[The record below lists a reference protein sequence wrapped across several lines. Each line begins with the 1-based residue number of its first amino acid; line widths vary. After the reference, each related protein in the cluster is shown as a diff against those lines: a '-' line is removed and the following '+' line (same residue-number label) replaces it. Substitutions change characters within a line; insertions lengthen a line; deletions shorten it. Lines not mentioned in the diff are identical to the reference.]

1 MTDVLWLKDA
11 RHGGALLERFQPVRH
26 FAHAWEQFFHD
37 INGVMETDLE
47 DSLEDLSEKLPEFD
61 GNFAGSEN
69 TLSVVHPE
77 EKLGEPTGSNGVT
90 PSPGPLP
97 NDEEGHLKT
106 CISYCQEHGP
116 TAQSLSDVDWYRS
129 QIIQPQPQRKYTT
142 AYEEED
148 SRPDI
153 RGSENIRTS
162 LADALKTPLAPRWD
176 QQVQAAPF
184 APPPPQPTTQLT
196 TPEDEERILEQL
208 HIERETA
215 ALRRKEHISEVVRV
229 TKAAAAATGGV
240 PPAAAASGRDRR
252 QAHVAPATAAPRRQM
267 TVITTTMMRRRL
279 PGPNVNCAVDDSG
292 HLGVACEVRLA
303 RKRARIA
310 EDPRK
315 HGLPSCTWR
324 KSKTRS
330 APKDGIPTVM
340 LTEPEGES
348 WYLVDSMCPVD
359 EEAEGK
365 VDGEDCSGD
374 PNPRI
379 KTFKIELSIILPAL
393 SNQLSTAYPE

>member
-1 MTDVLWLKDA
+1 MTDVLWLEDA
-11 RHGGALLERFQPVRH
+11 RHGGALLERIASSFQPVRH

-47 DSLEDLSEKLPEFD
+47 DSLEDFSEKLPQFD
-61 GNFAGSEN
+61 GNFGGSGN

-77 EKLGEPTGSNGVT
+77 ERLEEPAGSNGVT

-116 TAQSLSDVDWYRS
+116 TAESLSDVDWYRS
-129 QIIQPQPQRKYTT
+129 QIIQPQPQRRYTT

-162 LADALKTPLAPRWD
+162 LADALKTPLAQRWD

-215 ALRRKEHISEVVRV
+215 ALRRKEHISEVVRA
-229 TKAAAAATGGV
+229 TKAAAAALEQRYQLRRREAAQKRPGPSAPGV
-240 PPAAAASGRDRR
+240 SP
-252 QAHVAPATAAPRRQM
+252 PRRPLRGEIVVKPMSLQQRQLRGRQM
-267 TVITTTMMRRRL
+267 IVIMTTMMRRRL
-279 PGPNVNCAVDDSG
+279 LGPNVNHAVDDSG

-330 APKDGIPTVM
+330 APKDGIPKVM

-359 EEAEGK
+359 EEAEEK
-365 VDGEDCSGD
+365 VDGEDCSGG
-374 PNPRI
+374 
-379 KTFKIELSIILPAL
+379 
-393 SNQLSTAYPE
+393 

>member
-1 MTDVLWLKDA
+1 MTDVLWLEDA
-11 RHGGALLERFQPVRH
+11 GHGGALLERFQPVRH

-61 GNFAGSEN
+61 GNFAGSGN
-69 TLSVVHPE
+69 TFSVVHPE
-77 EKLGEPTGSNGVT
+77 EKPGEPTGSNGVT

-97 NDEEGHLKT
+97 NDEENHLKT

-129 QIIQPQPQRKYTT
+129 QIIQPQPQRRYTT

-153 RGSENIRTS
+153 RGSENIKTS
-162 LADALKTPLAPRWD
+162 VADALKTPLAPRWD
-176 QQVQAAPF
+176 RQVQAAPF
-184 APPPPQPTTQLT
+184 APPPPKPTTQLT

-229 TKAAAAATGGV
+229 TKAAAAALEQRYQLRRRE
-240 PPAAAASGRDRR
+240 AAQKRPGPSARGA
-252 QAHVAPATAAPRRQM
+252 QM
-267 TVITTTMMRRRL
+267 MVIMTTMMRRRL
-279 PGPNVNCAVDDSG
+279 LGPNVNYAVDDSG

-315 HGLPSCTWR
+315 HGLPSCTWS

-359 EEAEGK
+359 EAGGK
-365 VDGEDCSGD
+365 VDGEDCSGVLLT
-374 PNPRI
+374 I
-379 KTFKIELSIILPAL
+379 KTLKVELSIILPAL